1 MELQYP
7 PQRRKSRAV
16 KAGSIIIGGGFPVSI
31 QSMTNTDTRDVKA
44 TVKQIKRLT
53 RAGCDII
60 RVAVPDMQ
68 AASKLAEIKSKISI
82 PLVADIHFKYK
93 LALEAI
99 RQGVDKIRI
108 NPGNIGE
115 DWKVKE
121 VTQAAKDAEI
131 PIRIGANSGSLP
143 DDLVKK
149 YGRDNPETFVIAA
162 LRQIEIL
169 ESKDF
174 RDIVISLKSTNV
186 NTAFWAHLLMAE
198 KVDYPFHLGITEAGT
213 LQTGTIK
220 SSVGLGA
227 MLMHGIGDTIRVSL
241 TADPVKEIY
250 VAKAILK
257 SLELKKEGIEIISCP
272 TCGRCQIDLIPLAES
287 IERKTRHIKTPLKVA
302 VMGCVVNGPG
312 EAASADIGIT
322 GGNGV
327 GLLFKKGKII
337 KKFPEDKLEEVLLE
351 EIEKMTGDRKK

>member
-7 PQRRKSRAV
+7 PQRRKSKAV
-16 KAGSIIIGGGFPVSI
+16 KVGSVIIGGGFPVTI
-31 QSMTNTDTRDVKA
+31 QSMTNTDTRDVEA
-44 TVKQIKRLT
+44 TVKQIKKLT
-53 RAGCDII
+53 KAGCEII
-60 RVAVPDMQ
+60 RVAVPDM
-68 AASKLAEIKSKISI
+68 AAALKLSEIKAKIKI

-121 VTQAAKDAEI
+121 VTQAAKDAGI
-131 PIRIGANSGSLP
+131 PIRVGANSGSLP

-149 YGRDNPETFVIAA
+149 YGRDNPEAFVIAA

-169 ESKDF
+169 ESQNF

-213 LQTGTIK
+213 LQTGTVK

-227 MLMHGIGDTIRVSL
+227 MLIHGIGDTIRVSL
-241 TADPVKEIY
+241 TADPVKELY
-250 VAKAILK
+250 VAKTILK
-257 SLELKKEGIEIISCP
+257 SLELKKEGVEIISCP
-272 TCGRCQIDLIPLAES
+272 TCGRCQINLIPLARS

-351 EIEKMTGDRKK
+351 EIDKLVKD

>member
-7 PQRRKSRAV
+7 PQRRKSKAV
-16 KAGSIIIGGGFPVSI
+16 KVGSVIIGGGFPVSI
-31 QSMTNTDTRDVKA
+31 QSMTNTDTRDVGA
-44 TVKQIKRLT
+44 TVKQIKKLT
-53 RAGCDII
+53 RAGCEII
-60 RVAVPDMQ
+60 RVAVPDMA
-68 AASKLAEIKSKISI
+68 AASKLAEIKAKIKI

-121 VTQAAKDAEI
+121 VTQAANDAGI
-131 PIRIGANSGSLP
+131 PIRVGANSGSLP

-149 YGRDNPETFVIAA
+149 YGRDNPEAFVIAA
-162 LRQIEIL
+162 QRQIEIL
-169 ESKDF
+169 ESKNF
-174 RDIVISLKSTNV
+174 SDIIISLKSTNV
-186 NTAFWAHLLMAE
+186 NTAFWAYLLMAE

-227 MLMHGIGDTIRVSL
+227 MLMHGVGDTIRVSL

-257 SLELKKEGIEIISCP
+257 SLELKKEGVEIISCP
-272 TCGRCQIDLIPLAES
+272 TCGRCQIDLIPLARS
-287 IERKTRHIKTPLKVA
+287 IERKTRHIKTPLRVA

-337 KKFPEDKLEEVLLE
+337 KKFPEEKLEEVLLE
-351 EIEKMTGDRKK
+351 EIEKLVENQK

>member
-1 MELQYP
+1 MELKYP
-7 PQRRKSRAV
+7 PQRRKSKPV
-16 KAGSIIIGGGFPVSI
+16 KVGSVIIGGGFPVSI
-31 QSMTNTDTRDVKA
+31 QSMTNTDTRDVA
-44 TVKQIKRLT
+44 TTVRQIKRLT
-53 RAGCDII
+53 KAGCEII
-60 RVAVPDMQ
+60 RVAVPDMM
-68 AASKLAEIKSKISI
+68 AASKLAEIKSKIKI

-99 RQGVDKIRI
+99 KQGVDKIRI

-121 VTQAAKDAEI
+121 VTRAAKDAGI
-131 PIRIGANSGSLP
+131 PIRVGANSGSLP
-143 DDLVKK
+143 ADLVKK
-149 YGRDNPETFVIAA
+149 YGRDNPEAFVVATK
-162 LRQIEIL
+162 RQIEIL
-169 ESKDF
+169 ESKNF
-174 RDIVISLKSTNV
+174 TDIVISLKSTNV
-186 NTAFWAHLLMAE
+186 NTSFWAHLLMAE

-213 LQTGTIK
+213 FQTGAIK

-227 MLMHGIGDTIRVSL
+227 MLIHGIGDTIRVSL
-241 TADPVKEIY
+241 TADPVKEIS
-250 VAKAILK
+250 VAKSILK

-337 KKFPEDKLEEVLLE
+337 KKFPEEKLEEVLLA
-351 EIEKMTGDRKK
+351 EIERVVGKNN

>member
-1 MELQYP
+1 MELKYP

-16 KAGSIIIGGGFPVSI
+16 KVGSVIIGGSFPITV

-44 TVKQIKRLT
+44 TVKQINKLIK
-53 RAGCDII
+53 AGCDII
-60 RVAVPDMQ
+60 RVAVPDME
-68 AASKLAEIKSKISI
+68 AASKLSEIKSKISI

-99 RQGVDKIRI
+99 KQGVDKIRI

-115 DWKVKE
+115 DWKVRE
-121 VTQAAKDAEI
+121 ITQAAKDVSV

-149 YGRDNPETFVIAA
+149 YGRDNPEAFVIAA
-162 LRQIEIL
+162 MRQIEIL
-169 ESKDF
+169 ENLDF
-174 RDIVISLKSTNV
+174 HDIVISLKSTNV
-186 NTAFWAHLLMAE
+186 NIAFWAHILMAE

-213 LQTGTIK
+213 LRTGTIK
-220 SSVGLGA
+220 SSVGLGT
-227 MLMHGIGDTIRVSL
+227 MLMNGIGDTIRVSL
-241 TADPVKEIY
+241 TADSIEEIY
-250 VAKAILK
+250 VGKAILK
-257 SLELKKEGIEIISCP
+257 SLELKKEGVEIISCP

-287 IERKTRHIKTPLKVA
+287 IEKKTRHYKTPLKVA

-312 EAASADIGIT
+312 EASAADVGIT
-322 GGNGV
+322 GGDGL

-337 KKFPEDKLEEVLLE
+337 KKFPEEKLEEILLD
-351 EIEKMTGDRKK
+351 EIEKLTGGV

>member
-1 MELQYP
+1 
-7 PQRRKSRAV
+7 
-16 KAGSIIIGGGFPVSI
+16 
-31 QSMTNTDTRDVKA
+31 
-44 TVKQIKRLT
+44 
-53 RAGCDII
+53 
-60 RVAVPDMQ
+60 
-68 AASKLAEIKSKISI
+68 
-82 PLVADIHFKYK
+82 
-93 LALEAI
+93 
-99 RQGVDKIRI
+99 
-108 NPGNIGE
+108 
-115 DWKVKE
+115 
-121 VTQAAKDAEI
+121 
-131 PIRIGANSGSLP
+131 
-143 DDLVKK
+143 
-149 YGRDNPETFVIAA
+149 
-162 LRQIEIL
+162 
-169 ESKDF
+169 
-174 RDIVISLKSTNV
+174 
-186 NTAFWAHLLMAE
+186 MAE

>member
-149 YGRDNPETFVIAA
+149 YGRDNPEAFVTAA

>member
-241 TADPVKEIY
+241 TADPVKEIF
-250 VAKAILK
+250 VAKSILK
-257 SLELKKEGIEIISCP
+257 SLELKKEGVEIISCP

-287 IERKTRHIKTPLKVA
+287 IEKKTRHIKTPLKVA

-312 EAASADIGIT
+312 EAAAADIGIT

-337 KKFPEDKLEEVLLE
+337 KKFPEDKLEDVLLE